1 MSQNGATKTLAEFAA
16 QLEYEK
22 IPNNILKYLKLLFLD
37 GIGCCIHGNTL
48 EWTKTLKEV
57 VTNEEDV
64 KECSLIGTNIK
75 TSLLNAVL
83 INSTAGHGFES
94 DDIHRESILHPNSI
108 IVPVAINVS
117 EKIGNTNGKK
127 FLTSVVAGY
136 EVSTRIGSAAGTELL
151 LRGFHPQG
159 THGTIAAAIT
169 AGKLMNFNTKQM
181 TNAIGIA
188 GSLGAGLM
196 AAQEGAMVKRL
207 HSGRAAQA
215 GVLAAELSAKNFTGI
230 QNIVEANYGGF
241 LSSFSGKNDF
251 ARSTRNLF
259 KEWECINTGI
269 KPYASVTSIHS
280 ALDCLKNIME
290 KNNILA
296 KDIKNIKAKISHP
309 TYVHC
314 AWNYKNHNITSAQM
328 NIYYGLALIA
338 LEGELFVNQF
348 SKDKISSPEILNFMK
363 KITAEVDPKIEKL
376 GHKFRHMASVEVVTK
391 DNKKYS
397 HTEKYR
403 KGSPENPLTKEQIL
417 SKFKSLA
424 AYALD
429 DEKIEILRD
438 KIESIE
444 LSNSVNSWLN
454 TN

>member
-1 MSQNGATKTLAEFAA
+1 MNEDGATKSLAKFAVELEFN
-16 QLEYEK
+16 K
-22 IPNNILKYLKLLFLD
+22 IPENILNYLKLLFLD
-37 GIGCCIHGNTL
+37 GVGCCVHGNTL
-48 EWTKTLKEV
+48 EWTKTLREV
-57 VTNEEDV
+57 VTNKEDINQ
-64 KECSLIGTNIK
+64 CSIIGTKKK
-75 TSLLNAVL
+75 TTLLNAVL

-108 IVPVAINVS
+108 IVPVSINVA
-117 EKIGNTNGKK
+117 EKIGNINGKK

-136 EVSTRIGSAAGTELL
+136 EVATRIGSAAGTELL

-169 AGKLMNFNTKQM
+169 AGKLMDFSTDQM
-181 TNAIGIA
+181 VHAIGIA

-215 GVLAAELSAKNFTGI
+215 GVLAAQLSAKNFTGI
-230 QNIVEANYGGF
+230 QNIVEADYGGF

-251 ARSTRNLF
+251 TRSTRNLY
-259 KEWECINTGI
+259 KEWECMNTGI
-269 KPYASVTSIHS
+269 KPYASVTSIHT

-290 KNNILA
+290 KNNISV
-296 KDIKNIKAKISHP
+296 KNIKNIKAKISHP

-348 SKDKISSPEILNFMK
+348 SKDKISNPEILNFMK
-363 KITAEVDPKIEKL
+363 KITAEVDPKIESL
-376 GHKFRHMASVEVVTK
+376 GHEFRHMASIELTTN
-391 DNKKYS
+391 DNKKFS

-403 KGSPENPLTKEQIL
+403 KGSPENPLTKDQII
-417 SKFKSLA
+417 SKFKTLV
-424 AYALD
+424 AYSYD
-429 DEKIEILRD
+429 DTKINTIKEKIEN
-438 KIESIE
+438 IE
-444 LSNSVNSWLN
+444 LSNRIENLID
-454 TN
+454 

>member
-1 MSQNGATKTLAEFAA
+1 MNEDGATKSLAKFAA
-16 QLEYEK
+16 ELEFNK
-22 IPNNILKYLKLLFLD
+22 IPENILNYLKLLFLD
-37 GIGCCIHGNTL
+37 GVGCCIHGNTL
-48 EWTKTLKEV
+48 EWTKTLEEV
-57 VTNEEDV
+57 VTNKEDYNQ
-64 KECSLIGTNIK
+64 CSIIGTNKK
-75 TSLLNAVL
+75 TTLLNAVL

-108 IVPVAINVS
+108 IVPVSINVA
-117 EKIGNTNGKK
+117 EKIGNINGKK

-136 EVSTRIGSAAGTELL
+136 EVATRIGSAAGTELL

-169 AGKLMNFNTKQM
+169 AGKLMDFSTDQM
-181 TNAIGIA
+181 VHAIGIA

-215 GVLAAELSAKNFTGI
+215 GVLAAQLSAKNFTGI
-230 QNIVEANYGGF
+230 QNIVEADYGGF

-251 ARSTRNLF
+251 NRSIRNLY
-259 KEWECINTGI
+259 KEWECMNTGI
-269 KPYASVTSIHS
+269 KPYASVTSIHT

-290 KNNILA
+290 KNNISV
-296 KDIKNIKAKISHP
+296 KNIKNIKAKISHP

-348 SKDKISSPEILNFMK
+348 SKDKISNPEILNFMK
-363 KITAEVDPKIEKL
+363 KITAEVDPKIESL
-376 GHKFRHMASVEVVTK
+376 GHEFRHMASIELTTN
-391 DNKKYS
+391 DNKKFN

-403 KGSPENPLTKEQIL
+403 KGSPENPLTKDQII

-424 AYALD
+424 SYSYD
-429 DEKIEILRD
+429 KTQVSKIKEKIEN
-438 KIESIE
+438 IE
-444 LSNSVNSWLN
+444 LSNNIENLIN
-454 TN
+454 

>member
-1 MSQNGATKTLAEFAA
+1 MNEDGATKSLAKFAA
-16 QLEYEK
+16 ELEFNK
-22 IPNNILKYLKLLFLD
+22 IPENILNYLKLLFLD
-37 GIGCCIHGNTL
+37 GVGCCIHGNTL
-48 EWTKTLKEV
+48 EWTKTLEEV
-57 VTNEEDV
+57 VTNKEDINQ
-64 KECSLIGTNIK
+64 CSIIGTNKK
-75 TSLLNAVL
+75 TTLLNAVL

-108 IVPVAINVS
+108 VVPVSINIA
-117 EKIGNTNGKK
+117 EKMGNINGKK

-136 EVSTRIGSAAGTELL
+136 EVATRIGSAAGTELL

-169 AGKLMNFNTKQM
+169 AGKLMDFSTDQM
-181 TNAIGIA
+181 VHAIGIA

-215 GVLAAELSAKNFTGI
+215 GVLAAQLSAKNFTGI
-230 QNIVEANYGGF
+230 QNIVEADYGGF

-251 ARSTRNLF
+251 NRSIRNLH
-259 KEWECINTGI
+259 KEWECMNTGI
-269 KPYASVTSIHS
+269 KPYASVTSIHT

-290 KNNILA
+290 KNNISV
-296 KDIKNIKAKISHP
+296 KNIKNIKAKISHP

-348 SKDKISSPEILNFMK
+348 SKDKISNPKILNFMK
-363 KITAEVDPKIEKL
+363 KITAEVDPKIESL
-376 GHKFRHMASVEVVTK
+376 GHEFRHMASIELTTN
-391 DNKKYS
+391 DNKKFN

-403 KGSPENPLTKEQIL
+403 KGSPENPLTKDQII

-424 AYALD
+424 SYSYD
-429 DEKIEILRD
+429 ETQINNIREKID
-438 KIESIE
+438 NIE
-444 LSNSVNSWLN
+444 LSNNIENLIN
-454 TN
+454 

>member
-1 MSQNGATKTLAEFAA
+1 MNEDGATKSLAKFAA
-16 QLEYEK
+16 ELEFNK
-22 IPNNILKYLKLLFLD
+22 IPENILNYLKLLFLD
-37 GIGCCIHGNTL
+37 GVGCCIHGNTL
-48 EWTKTLKEV
+48 EWTKTLEEV
-57 VTNEEDV
+57 VTNKEDNNQ
-64 KECSLIGTNIK
+64 CSIIGTNKK
-75 TSLLNAVL
+75 TTLLNAVL

-108 IVPVAINVS
+108 VVPVSINVA
-117 EKIGNTNGKK
+117 EKIGNINGKK

-136 EVSTRIGSAAGTELL
+136 EVATRIGSAAGTELL

-169 AGKLMNFNTKQM
+169 AGKLMDLNTDQM
-181 TNAIGIA
+181 VHAIGIA

-215 GVLAAELSAKNFTGI
+215 GVLAAQLSAKNFTGI
-230 QNIVEANYGGF
+230 QNIVEADYGGF

-251 ARSTRNLF
+251 NRSIRNLY
-259 KEWECINTGI
+259 KEWECMNTGI
-269 KPYASVTSIHS
+269 KPYASVTSIHT

-290 KNNILA
+290 KNNISV
-296 KDIKNIKAKISHP
+296 KNIKNIKAKISHP

-348 SKDKISSPEILNFMK
+348 SKDRISNPEILNFMK
-363 KITAEVDPKIEKL
+363 KITAEVDPKIESL
-376 GHKFRHMASVEVVTK
+376 GHEFRHMASIELTTN
-391 DNKKYS
+391 DNKRFN

-403 KGSPENPLTKEQIL
+403 KGSPENPLTKDQII

-424 AYALD
+424 SYSYD
-429 DEKIEILRD
+429 ETQVSKIKEKIEN
-438 KIESIE
+438 IE
-444 LSNSVNSWLN
+444 LSNNIENLIN
-454 TN
+454 

>member
-1 MSQNGATKTLAEFAA
+1 MNEDGATKSLAKFAA
-16 QLEYEK
+16 ELEFNK
-22 IPNNILKYLKLLFLD
+22 IPENILNYLKLLFLD
-37 GIGCCIHGNTL
+37 GVGCCIHGNTL
-48 EWTKTLKEV
+48 EWTKTLEEV
-57 VTNEEDV
+57 VTNKEDNNQ
-64 KECSLIGTNIK
+64 CSIIGTNKK
-75 TSLLNAVL
+75 TTLLNAVL

-108 IVPVAINVS
+108 VVPVSINVA
-117 EKIGNTNGKK
+117 EKMGNINGKK

-136 EVSTRIGSAAGTELL
+136 EVATRIGSAAGTELL

-169 AGKLMNFNTKQM
+169 AGKLMDFSTDQM
-181 TNAIGIA
+181 VNAIGIA

-215 GVLAAELSAKNFTGI
+215 GVLAAQLSAKNFTGI
-230 QNIVEANYGGF
+230 QNIVEADYGGF

-251 ARSTRNLF
+251 NRSIRNLY
-259 KEWECINTGI
+259 KEWECMNTGI
-269 KPYASVTSIHS
+269 KPYASVTSIHT

-290 KNNILA
+290 KNNISV
-296 KDIKNIKAKISHP
+296 KNIKNIKAKISHP

-348 SKDKISSPEILNFMK
+348 SKDKISNPEILNFMK
-363 KITAEVDPKIEKL
+363 KITAEVDPKIESL
-376 GHKFRHMASVEVVTK
+376 GHEFRHMASIELTTN
-391 DNKKYS
+391 DNKKFN

-403 KGSPENPLTKEQIL
+403 KGSPENPLTKDQII

-424 AYALD
+424 SYSYD
-429 DEKIEILRD
+429 ETQVSKIKEKIEN
-438 KIESIE
+438 IE
-444 LSNSVNSWLN
+444 LSNNIENLIN
-454 TN
+454 

>member
-1 MSQNGATKTLAEFAA
+1 MNEDGATKSLAKFAA
-16 QLEYEK
+16 ELEFNK
-22 IPNNILKYLKLLFLD
+22 IPENILNYLKLLFLD
-37 GIGCCIHGNTL
+37 GVGCCIHGNTL
-48 EWTKTLKEV
+48 EWTKTLEEV
-57 VTNEEDV
+57 VTNKEDNNQ
-64 KECSLIGTNIK
+64 CSIIGTNKK
-75 TSLLNAVL
+75 TTLLNAVL

-108 IVPVAINVS
+108 VVPVSINVA
-117 EKIGNTNGKK
+117 EKMGNINGKK

-136 EVSTRIGSAAGTELL
+136 EVATRIGSAAGTELL

-169 AGKLMNFNTKQM
+169 AGKLMDLNTDQM
-181 TNAIGIA
+181 VHAIGIA

-215 GVLAAELSAKNFTGI
+215 GVLAAQLSAKNFTGI
-230 QNIVEANYGGF
+230 QNIVEADYGGF

-251 ARSTRNLF
+251 NRSIRNLY
-259 KEWECINTGI
+259 KEWECMNTGI
-269 KPYASVTSIHS
+269 KPYASVTSIHT

-290 KNNILA
+290 KNNISV
-296 KDIKNIKAKISHP
+296 KNIKNIKAKISHP

-348 SKDKISSPEILNFMK
+348 SKDKISNPEILNFMK
-363 KITAEVDPKIEKL
+363 KITAEVDPKIESL
-376 GHKFRHMASVEVVTK
+376 GHEFRHMASIELTTN
-391 DNKKYS
+391 DNKRFN

-403 KGSPENPLTKEQIL
+403 KGSPENPLTKDQII

-424 AYALD
+424 SYSYD
-429 DEKIEILRD
+429 ETQVSKIKEKIEN
-438 KIESIE
+438 IE
-444 LSNSVNSWLN
+444 LSNNIENLIN
-454 TN
+454 

>member
-1 MSQNGATKTLAEFAA
+1 MNEDGATKTLAKFAA
-16 QLEYEK
+16 ELEFNK
-22 IPNNILKYLKLLFLD
+22 IPENILNYLKLLFLD
-37 GIGCCIHGNTL
+37 GVGCCIHGNTL
-48 EWTKTLKEV
+48 EWTKILEEV
-57 VTNEEDV
+57 VTNKEDYNQ
-64 KECSLIGTNIK
+64 CSIIGTNKK
-75 TSLLNAVL
+75 TTLLNAVL

-108 IVPVAINVS
+108 VVPVSINVA
-117 EKIGNTNGKK
+117 EKMGNINGKK

-136 EVSTRIGSAAGTELL
+136 EVATRIGSAAGTELL

-169 AGKLMNFNTKQM
+169 AGKLMDFSTDQM
-181 TNAIGIA
+181 VHAIGIA

-215 GVLAAELSAKNFTGI
+215 GVLAAQLSAKNFTGI
-230 QNIVEANYGGF
+230 QNIVEADYGGF

-251 ARSTRNLF
+251 NRSIRNLY
-259 KEWECINTGI
+259 KEWECMNTGI
-269 KPYASVTSIHS
+269 KPYASVTSIHT

-290 KNNILA
+290 KNNISV
-296 KDIKNIKAKISHP
+296 KNIKNIKAKISHP

-348 SKDKISSPEILNFMK
+348 SKDKISNPEILNFMK
-363 KITAEVDPKIEKL
+363 KITAEVDPKIESL
-376 GHKFRHMASVEVVTK
+376 GHEFRHMASIELTTN
-391 DNKKYS
+391 DNKKFN

-403 KGSPENPLTKEQIL
+403 KGSPENPLTKDQII

-424 AYALD
+424 SYSYD
-429 DEKIEILRD
+429 ETQVSKIKEKIEN
-438 KIESIE
+438 IE
-444 LSNSVNSWLN
+444 LSNNIENLIN
-454 TN
+454 

>member
-1 MSQNGATKTLAEFAA
+1 MNEDGATKSLAKFAA
-16 QLEYEK
+16 ELEFNK
-22 IPNNILKYLKLLFLD
+22 IPENILNYLKLLFLD
-37 GIGCCIHGNTL
+37 GVGCCIHGNTL
-48 EWTKTLKEV
+48 EWTKTLEEV
-57 VTNEEDV
+57 VTNKEDNNQ
-64 KECSLIGTNIK
+64 CSIIGTNKK
-75 TSLLNAVL
+75 TTLLNAVL

-108 IVPVAINVS
+108 VVPVSINVA
-117 EKIGNTNGKK
+117 EKIGNINGKK

-136 EVSTRIGSAAGTELL
+136 EVATRIGSAAGTELL

-169 AGKLMNFNTKQM
+169 AGKLMDLNTDQM
-181 TNAIGIA
+181 VHAIGIA

-215 GVLAAELSAKNFTGI
+215 GVLAAQLSAKNFTGI
-230 QNIVEANYGGF
+230 QNIVEADYGGF

-251 ARSTRNLF
+251 NRSIRNLY
-259 KEWECINTGI
+259 KEWECMNTGI
-269 KPYASVTSIHS
+269 KPYASVTSIHT

-290 KNNILA
+290 KNNISV
-296 KDIKNIKAKISHP
+296 KNIKNIKAKISHP

-314 AWNYKNHNITSAQM
+314 AWKYKNYNITSAQM

-348 SKDKISSPEILNFMK
+348 SKDKISNPEILNFMK
-363 KITAEVDPKIEKL
+363 KITAEVDPKIESL
-376 GHKFRHMASVEVVTK
+376 GHEFRHMASIELTTN
-391 DNKKYS
+391 DNKKFN

-403 KGSPENPLTKEQIL
+403 KGSPENPLTKDQII

-424 AYALD
+424 SYSYD
-429 DEKIEILRD
+429 ETQVSKIKEKIEN
-438 KIESIE
+438 IE
-444 LSNSVNSWLN
+444 LSNNIENLIN
-454 TN
+454 

>member
-1 MSQNGATKTLAEFAA
+1 MNEDGATKSLAKFAA
-16 QLEYEK
+16 ELQFNK
-22 IPNNILKYLKLLFLD
+22 IPENILNYLKLLFLD
-37 GIGCCIHGNTL
+37 GVGCCIHGNTL
-48 EWTKTLKEV
+48 EWTKTLEEV
-57 VTNEEDV
+57 VTNKEDNNQ
-64 KECSLIGTNIK
+64 CSIIGTHKK
-75 TSLLNAVL
+75 TTLLNAVL

-108 IVPVAINVS
+108 VVPVSINVA
-117 EKIGNTNGKK
+117 EKIGNINGKK

-136 EVSTRIGSAAGTELL
+136 EVATRIGSAAGTELL

-169 AGKLMNFNTKQM
+169 AGKLMDLNTDQM
-181 TNAIGIA
+181 VHAIGIA

-215 GVLAAELSAKNFTGI
+215 GVLAAQLSAKNFTGI
-230 QNIVEANYGGF
+230 QNIVEADYGGF

-251 ARSTRNLF
+251 NRSIRNLY
-259 KEWECINTGI
+259 KEWECMNTGI
-269 KPYASVTSIHS
+269 KPYASVTSIHT

-290 KNNILA
+290 KNNISV
-296 KDIKNIKAKISHP
+296 KNIKNIKAKISHP

-348 SKDKISSPEILNFMK
+348 SKDKISNPEILNFMK
-363 KITAEVDPKIEKL
+363 KITAEVDPKIESL
-376 GHKFRHMASVEVVTK
+376 GHEFRHMASIELTTN
-391 DNKKYS
+391 DNKKFN

-403 KGSPENPLTKEQIL
+403 KGSPENPLTKDQII

-424 AYALD
+424 SYSYD
-429 DEKIEILRD
+429 ETQVSKIKEKIEN
-438 KIESIE
+438 IE
-444 LSNSVNSWLN
+444 LSNNIENLIN
-454 TN
+454 

>member
-1 MSQNGATKTLAEFAA
+1 MNEDGATKSLAKFAA
-16 QLEYEK
+16 ELEFNK
-22 IPNNILKYLKLLFLD
+22 IPENILNYLKLLFLD
-37 GIGCCIHGNTL
+37 GVGCCIHGNTL
-48 EWTKTLKEV
+48 EWTKTLEEV
-57 VTNEEDV
+57 VTNKEDYNQ
-64 KECSLIGTNIK
+64 CSIIGTNKK
-75 TSLLNAVL
+75 TTLLNAVL

-108 IVPVAINVS
+108 VVPVSINVA
-117 EKIGNTNGKK
+117 EKMGNINGKK

-136 EVSTRIGSAAGTELL
+136 EVATRIGSAAGTELL

-169 AGKLMNFNTKQM
+169 AGKLMDFSTDQM
-181 TNAIGIA
+181 VHAIGIA

-215 GVLAAELSAKNFTGI
+215 GVLAAQLSAKNFTGI
-230 QNIVEANYGGF
+230 QNIIEADYGGF

-251 ARSTRNLF
+251 NRSIRNLY
-259 KEWECINTGI
+259 KEWECMNTGI
-269 KPYASVTSIHS
+269 KPYASVTSIHT
-280 ALDCLKNIME
+280 ALDCLKNIMK
-290 KNNILA
+290 KNNISV
-296 KDIKNIKAKISHP
+296 KNIKNIKAKISHP

-348 SKDKISSPEILNFMK
+348 SKDKISNPEILNFMK
-363 KITAEVDPKIEKL
+363 KITAEVDPKIESL
-376 GHKFRHMASVEVVTK
+376 GHEFRHMASIELTTN
-391 DNKKYS
+391 DNKKFN

-403 KGSPENPLTKEQIL
+403 KGSPENPLTKDQII

-424 AYALD
+424 SYSYD
-429 DEKIEILRD
+429 ETQVSKIKEKIEN
-438 KIESIE
+438 IE
-444 LSNSVNSWLN
+444 LSNNIENLIN
-454 TN
+454 